1 MFLITRTTIILLFFK
16 YLAAEV
22 VILFLNGKMRFGPKV
37 EQTFRTWFEVL
48 ALLVGLKFG
57 LGETKTKFEL
67 SKFGGFEVQKV
78 SGWVRVILFGIR
90 GPVENR
96 DRGSQCRG
104 HPLGFRVP
112 DYITISPTM

>member
-1 MFLITRTTIILLFFK
+1 M
-16 YLAAEV
+16 AAEV

-57 LGETKTKFEL
+57 LGETKTKF
-67 SKFGGFEVQKV
+67 GGFEVQKV

-104 HPLGFRVP
+104 HPPRVSGFRVP